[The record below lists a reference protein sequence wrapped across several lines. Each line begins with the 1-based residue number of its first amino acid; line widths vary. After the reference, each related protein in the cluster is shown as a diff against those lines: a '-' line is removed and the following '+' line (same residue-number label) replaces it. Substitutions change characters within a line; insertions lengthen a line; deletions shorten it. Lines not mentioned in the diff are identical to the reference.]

1 MAIIT
6 VICSGMMG
14 SAITFP
20 AAHNGHTIRL
30 VGSPLDTD
38 IIDHGITLTGGG
50 ALLRGLDQLINRE
63 TGIDVH
69 VAENPL
75 DCVAV
80 GAGVA
85 GTSIRLPDHSSVM
98 VTSVM

>member
-30 VGSPLDTD
+30 VGSPLDKD
-38 IIDHGITLTGGG
+38 IIEHGKKTGEHLTLSLYRKNNDTNGTD
-50 ALLRGLDQLINRE
+50 APSSCLLRFPSTISRKWK
-63 TGIDVH
+63 I
-69 VAENPL
+69 ASRMP
-75 DCVAV
+75 
-80 GAGVA
+80 
-85 GTSIRLPDHSSVM
+85 I
-98 VTSVM
+98 

>member
-30 VGSPLDTD
+30 VGSPLDSD
-38 IIDHGITLTGGG
+38 IIRHGKKTGEHLTLSLYRKNNDT
-50 ALLRGLDQLINRE
+50 N
-63 TGIDVH
+63 GIDAPFVM
-69 VAENPL
+69 P
-75 DCVAV
+75 
-80 GAGVA
+80 G
-85 GTSIRLPDHSSVM
+85 SV
-98 VTSVM
+98 SFHYIEEIAKGL